1 MTTTTESYA
10 QSLRVIGQALEILR
24 INAFALEKT
33 GEKYIVRDWEPSFLE
48 SMADDV
54 SGPNDSDQCP
64 STESSSALLVY
75 SASDAERL
83 ETNGRLRRGSNGHQ
97 DTYKVSSALRL
108 VGDYLDKERAVAFDI
123 WWSNESVRIRYEAPE
138 GGFEERKF
146 TVGNLQDLG
155 IGMYLRRS
163 RRQLVK

>member
-1 MTTTTESYA
+1 
-10 QSLRVIGQALEILR
+10 
-24 INAFALEKT
+24 
-33 GEKYIVRDWEPSFLE
+33 
-48 SMADDV
+48 
-54 SGPNDSDQCP
+54 
-64 STESSSALLVY
+64 
-75 SASDAERL
+75 
-83 ETNGRLRRGSNGHQ
+83 
-97 DTYKVSSALRL
+97 L

-163 RRQLVK
+163 RRQLAK